1 MKNPSVHE
9 KTSHRRGGGVVKE
22 GLGLLDSVSVFVPK
36 C

>member
-9 KTSHRRGGGVVKE
+9 KTSHRRGVVKE